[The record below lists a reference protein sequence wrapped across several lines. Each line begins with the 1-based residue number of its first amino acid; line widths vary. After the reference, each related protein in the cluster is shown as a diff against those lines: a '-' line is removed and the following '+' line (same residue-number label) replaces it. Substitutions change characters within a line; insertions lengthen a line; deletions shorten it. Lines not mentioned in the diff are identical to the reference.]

1 VATFLKFEGID
12 GESEV
17 RGKKGFMELASV
29 SFGATRNVSA
39 VGAGT
44 RGEGDV
50 RVQEVNCTRV
60 SDSVS
65 ALLFTECVSGDMSK
79 KAEIEFVRT
88 GPNNKPITF
97 MSVLL
102 EGCGISAYS
111 VAGNDG
117 IPIESFSLAFSK
129 ITIKTFQ
136 VTDKLAAV
144 PFTGTF
150 DLLAGK
156 P

>member
-1 VATFLKFEGID
+1 MKYEGIE

-17 RGKKGFMELASV
+17 RGKKGFMELTSI
-29 SFGATRNVSA
+29 SFGAMRNVSA

-50 RVQEVNCTRV
+50 RIQEVNCTRQ

-65 ALLFTECVSGDMSK
+65 ALLFTECVSGDMLK
-79 KAEIEFVRT
+79 KVEIEFIRT

-97 MSVLL
+97 MSYLL
-102 EGCGISAYS
+102 EGCGITAYN
-111 VAGNDG
+111 VAGGGD
-117 IPIESFSLAFSK
+117 IPMESFTLAFSK
-129 ITIKTFQ
+129 FTVKSFQ
-136 VTDKLAAV
+136 VGDKLTAV

-150 DLLAGK
+150 DLQAGK